1 MEIKNCI
8 FVCKICKKLVLNQ
21 SQVPNDS
28 TRASK
33 QSMKN
38 LNFILQCN
46 TQESEQLV
54 ELIKISNN
62 LKDFRITDF
71 PICNKCMFELDKQ
84 INFLK
89 LMLCRMNESL
99 TQPIYK
105 DVEGILL
112 QFLNDQKN
120 SKEISNEE
128 LEIVDKYKDV
138 EVPNFEIKKEK
149 REITEI
155 LMPGSTMMLSYLF
168 FISTDNLYIMINNSR
183 IGFYK
188 YSKNS
193 VAENNIGLGF
203 LIHLIWTFLI
213 KFNIKTN
220 GFIIQPNGNIIINNK
235 KTIEFRIPTDRNP
248 NFNVFNESLRY
259 IFRASYLIFNSDIVL
274 KHGITVPFIIEVENN
289 QIDRIPFKLTS
300 EEHDEKWSLAMKF
313 LLMNFKIIET
323 LLSKKKL

>member
-213 KFNIKTN
+213 KT
-220 GFIIQPNGNIIINNK
+220 
-235 KTIEFRIPTDRNP
+235 
-248 NFNVFNESLRY
+248 
-259 IFRASYLIFNSDIVL
+259 
-274 KHGITVPFIIEVENN
+274 
-289 QIDRIPFKLTS
+289 
-300 EEHDEKWSLAMKF
+300 
-313 LLMNFKIIET
+313 
-323 LLSKKKL
+323 